1 MVQPEDKTI
10 LVVEDEPDVRVFLQ
24 TVLEDAGFSVITAE
38 DGEIAWKLINE
49 KRPDLISLDL
59 VLPKMSGHKILRAL
73 KKDEELSKIPVLIV
87 TAHAD
92 DDLGNKV
99 EGETDS
105 ILQSIWRPK
114 SLNQGPGVFLR
125 KPVRPIDYAASVEA
139 ALGIEPSDELKERL
153 ANRGELDAL
162 AQKAPSHALK
172 TALESLRKS
181 LMRIP

>member
-1 MVQPEDKTI
+1 MVKPEDKTI

-24 TVLEDAGFSVITAE
+24 TVLEDAGFRVLTAE

-59 VLPKMSGHKILRAL
+59 VLPKMSGHKILHAL

-92 DDLGNKV
+92 DDLGKVKV

-105 ILQSIWRPK
+105 ILESIWRPK

-172 TALESLRKS
+172 TALESLRKC
-181 LMRIP
+181 L